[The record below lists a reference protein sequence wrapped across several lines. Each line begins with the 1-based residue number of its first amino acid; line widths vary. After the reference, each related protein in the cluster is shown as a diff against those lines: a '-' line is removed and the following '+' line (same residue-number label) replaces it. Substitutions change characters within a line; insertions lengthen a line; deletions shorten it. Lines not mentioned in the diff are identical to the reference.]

1 MAVLDLFSYR
11 KRIADGE
18 TLDVFVYDEL
28 PDALRNQIIH
38 IWGDAIGP
46 YSTGFGP
53 ENNGAWHFIHDAI
66 AREHGVLRLSSGPGG
81 YVDCITYLHTAP
93 VNKALDLIEAS
104 FLYIDATVRKLD
116 HSRRYSKGIK
126 VLPDDTSV
134 RLKIE

>member
-1 MAVLDLFSYR
+1 MPVLDLFSYR

-46 YSTGFGP
+46 YSTGYGAQ
-53 ENNGAWHFIHDAI
+53 NNEAWHVIHDAV

-81 YVDCITYLHTAP
+81 YVDYTTHLHTAP
-93 VNKALDLIEAS
+93 VDKALDLIEAS
-104 FLYIDATVRKLD
+104 FLYIDGIIRNFARDERVA
-116 HSRRYSKGIK
+116 KGIK
-126 VLPDDTSV
+126 VLS
-134 RLKIE
+134 ESS